1 MTQFFVDPGIRAGKE
16 TVRTL
21 FSKTGSRGH
30 DVTLSRPLSTVS
42 GGKRERERKIESVSM
57 TESVCLYVGER
68 EKDGLRERER

>member
-21 FSKTGSRGH
+21 FSKTCSRGH

-42 GGKRERERKIESVSM
+42 GGKRERERERLRVS
-57 TESVCLYVGER
+57 L
-68 EKDGLRERER
+68 

>member
-42 GGKRERERKIESVSM
+42 GGKRERERE
-57 TESVCLYVGER
+57 
-68 EKDGLRERER
+68 RERERDRL